1 MGFDKKWYGDRAHAR
16 GAEDTGPSELSWG
29 PGQVPPGYEYAA
41 PADGGAYVGRSPSM
55 AEPPRRARRSEARGY
70 PGDVIAG

>member
-29 PGQVPPGYEYAA
+29 LGQVPPGYENAA
-41 PADGGAYVGRSPSM
+41 PANGGAYVGRSPSM
-55 AEPPRRARRSEARGY
+55 ADRRVGLAAARRAAT
-70 PGDVIAG
+70 PAT